1 VRGKLKVDYTIILET
16 KYSKK
21 MKNKFSFIL
30 AGLAVAVVLGLVGI
44 ALVSQAASQPFTP
57 SKAEVMARKII
68 VFKSGILNEPDREA
82 LVKKH
87 GGVITKNLDLI
98 EGKAVLLPPKAEA
111 ALAREAGVLRIDDD
125 VEVFALVK
133 PDGKPAKGGRGK
145 EKPQPAETLPWGV
158 DRIDADLVW
167 GITTGDPV
175 KVAIIDTGIDLTHP
189 DLKDNIKGGYNAI
202 NSRKS
207 ANDDNGH
214 GTHVAGIIAAID
226 NEIGVIG
233 VGPKIDLYAV
243 KVLDRNGSGYLSDV
257 IEGLDWAI
265 QNGMQVVNMSLG
277 TPTYIA
283 SFEDAVK
290 KVNAAGITQVAAAGN
305 NGPDDNTV
313 TYPAKFAE
321 VIAVTATNDT
331 DTIASWSSRG
341 SEVDLAAPG
350 VSIYSTYK
358 GSTYKTL
365 DGTSMASPHVA
376 GTAALVLTQT
386 TKCDS
391 DLNGICSPAEVQ
403 QRLEATA
410 EDLGAV
416 GRDDLYGSGLV
427 DAEKA
432 VQ

>member
-1 VRGKLKVDYTIILET
+1 
-16 KYSKK
+16 

-111 ALAREAGVLRIDDD
+111 ALAKQAGVLRIDDD
-125 VEVFALVK
+125 VKVFALAK
-133 PDGKPAKGGRGK
+133 PIKVERAP
-145 EKPQPAETLPWGV
+145 KPQPDEVLPWGV
-158 DRIDADLVW
+158 DRIDADLAW
-167 GITTGDPV
+167 EITTADPV
-175 KVAIIDTGIDLTHP
+175 KVAIVDTGIDLTHP